1 MIIKENVVAGE
12 ISNIL
17 KQKQSKMSK
26 EMKKL
31 ALGEQI
37 SSAADDAS
45 GLAISE
51 KMRAQIR
58 GLNQAT
64 ENSEEGQSFLKTGEG
79 ALAEVEE
86 ELQRMREM
94 AVKSANGIYTHSDR
108 EAMQNEFSQL
118 GDDIDRIAKDTAF
131 NTIPVFEYDEPQ
143 GNAAQKR
150 EITGVTMNANS
161 KTPSIADVLANTKP
175 GEFNLI
181 YDEVTYDFAASQTP
195 TGNATTNAFDG
206 TGIKGILKTEI
217 VPNVVQ
223 KILEAYPAFGYLNGS
238 SLGIGLNLYSDPNSS
253 TLASVSASVGG
264 NVAQYK
270 LSINMATV
278 NLTNPADR
286 SELERTIAHEMIHAF
301 MDEATTAGMT
311 GSDRFPLW
319 FIEGM
324 AQTASGP
331 GNWVAA
337 SGGLGLNGA
346 SSNAQ
351 IQAALQNNSLANT
364 GNNASNYGTGY
375 LATMYL
381 GYKANGGGAV
391 TAQGIS
397 NGLSKIMAEVID
409 GKSLNTAFSSLTG
422 YPSVGSFAAGFAA
435 DPQAQQ
441 FVHDLLTATGS
452 GAGGVVS
459 GDLTDTDL
467 VSDLAGSGP
476 SLNLFELDT
485 TKEWVSNDYTG
496 QGVTVNSGGGVSS
509 TGSEPIVGY
518 DPLAIPP
525 VGGVTAS
532 AGDFSITTAVSNGY
546 TYDPVTKTLTIT
558 APGNY
563 SIAMKSGTVS
573 TADHIKV
580 ADGVNLILDGV
591 VINSANGPAL
601 AVENNATAQITLRGD
616 NTLTATSTGADGIH
630 SGVGANLTINGDGKL
645 EVSGAVNGIGGGAQ
659 VKIQSGTVIAKGAAG
674 KDIDSGGIV
683 IEGGSV
689 VVDKTKLNPLQP
701 TINGTTPVYQH
712 VFGGPSPNPIIG
724 DAKTITIGGRTFP
737 VSPDATNNLSL
748 WLEGKN
754 QTIDVTDVNGVKK
767 TYILK
772 FDIVSEKFSVG
783 NQYPDDLF
791 QVNGKSGTD
800 ASDPVTGTPG
810 CSYDPSTGVLT
821 INQPGTFTISG
832 GSGANILGANVIG
845 KIVIAPGITG
855 VNLIFDGI
863 DIDQSRTSGAAA
875 MTIGTGSKVDIT
887 LKDGSDNK
895 LISGAGK
902 AGLEVGVNADL
913 TIQGDMAGNGKLLA
927 QSKSANQSSGAAGIG
942 TSMGMNGGN
951 IKIMSGD
958 ITAIG
963 SYGGAGIG
971 GSDGGI
977 IGDIEIHGGTVTAST
992 LAHGAGIGG
1001 GWGMGYNGQTGNG
1014 NITITGGVVN
1024 ATSVEHGSGIGA
1036 GCGGPSGAII
1046 ISGGTIKAQGGDNGA
1061 GIGAS
1066 QSGNCGDIT
1075 ISSATIIATGGDNG
1089 AGIGAGTGTCGK
1101 ITINSGTITAKGGD
1115 KGAGIGAGTGVI
1127 GIITI
1132 NGGTINAEGG
1142 QYGAGIGS
1150 GERGRT
1156 ADITITGGTV
1166 TAKGSTDATGI
1177 GSGRWATGTGTISV
1191 TGGSV
1196 TAIGGMIPVGY
1207 DIGVFTDSA
1216 HTNPIPIVIGST
1228 TVQSGA
1234 AGEGKFNTTG
1244 ATAPN
1249 PVPGT
1254 PGTPI
1259 FAYPLDLNNVPVGN
1273 VVGAPIAPLTV
1284 TGITSNGVASNTPGS
1299 WQGTPPTV
1307 LGHVGADGITPTGSA
1322 YIWMTGEN
1330 QTVTVTLS
1338 DGSTRQ
1344 FDLVFYPDSGIFRLG
1359 SQPVPPVPPQPGNP
1373 SNPNPPVPPIPPRPP
1388 LPDEEPL
1395 KVDPKGLILQIG
1407 ANAHQIMI
1415 LQRFWLSMRALELM
1429 DVDISTQDHAEKAIG
1444 AVDKAIQ
1451 RVSAMRGEYGAMHNR
1466 LDRVMNGNETM
1477 AENLTEAE
1485 SRIRDTDVAKTMLNF
1500 QMFQIQSQAA
1510 QSMLAQANQ
1519 LPSQVLNLLE

>member
-1 MIIKENVVAGE
+1 MIIKENVVAE
-12 ISNIL
+12 KISNIL
-17 KQKQSKMSK
+17 KQKQAKMSK

-58 GLNQAT
+58 GLNQAI

-94 AVKSANGIYTHSDR
+94 AVRSANGTYTQSDR

-118 GDDIDRIAKDTAF
+118 GDDIDRIAKDTEF
-131 NTIPVFEYDEPQ
+131 NTIPIFEYDEPQ
-143 GNAAQKR
+143 AGNAAQRRK
-150 EITGVTMNANS
+150 ITAVTTNANS
-161 KTPSIADVLANTKP
+161 KAPRMADVIANTKP

-181 YDEVTYDFAASQTP
+181 YDEVTYDFSATQTP
-195 TGNATTNAFDG
+195 TGNATTNIFDG
-206 TGIKGILKTEI
+206 TGIKGVLKNEMI
-217 VPNVVQ
+217 PNVVQ
-223 KILEAYPAFGYLNGS
+223 NILAAYPAFSYLNGS
-238 SLGIGLNLYSDPNSS
+238 SLGIGLNLYSDPTSN

-278 NLTNPADR
+278 NLTNPSDR

-311 GSDRFPLW
+311 GADRFPLW

-324 AQTASGP
+324 AQSASGP

-337 SGGLGLNGA
+337 SGGLGLNAA

-351 IQAALQNNSLANT
+351 IQTALQNNSLTNT
-364 GNNASNYGTGY
+364 ANNASNYGTGY

-409 GKSLNTAFSSLTG
+409 GKSLNTAFSTLTG
-422 YPSVGSFAAGFAA
+422 NSSVGNFAAGFAT

-441 FVHDLLTATGS
+441 FVRDLLAATGS

-476 SLNLFELDT
+476 YLNLFELDT

-496 QGVTVNSGGGVSS
+496 TGVNVNSGGGVSS
-509 TGSEPIVGY
+509 TGSEPIAGY

-532 AGDFSITTAVSNGY
+532 AGDFSITTAVTNGY
-546 TYDPVTKTLTIT
+546 TYDPLTKTLTIT

-563 SIAMKSGTVS
+563 SIAMNSGVLS
-573 TADHIKV
+573 TADHIKI

-591 VINSANGPAL
+591 VINSNSGPAL
-601 AVENNATAQITLRGD
+601 TVDNNATAQIALRG
-616 NTLTATSTGADGIH
+616 NNILTATGAGDDGIH
-630 SGVGANLTINGDGKL
+630 SGAGTNLTINGDGKL
-645 EVSGAVNGIGGGAQ
+645 EVSGTANGIGGGAQ
-659 VKIQSGTVIAKGAAG
+659 VKIQSGTVIAKGTTG

-689 VVDKTKLNPLQP
+689 VVNKSNLNPVQP

-724 DAKTITIGGRTFP
+724 NAKTITIGGKTFP

-748 WLEGKN
+748 WMEGKN

-772 FDIVSEKFSVG
+772 FDPVNNNFSVG
-783 NQYPDDLF
+783 GQYPDDLF

-810 CSYDPSTGVLT
+810 CSYDPATGVLT
-821 INQPGTFTISG
+821 INQPGNFTISG
-832 GSGANILGANVIG
+832 GTGVNILGANAIG

-875 MTIGTGSKVDIT
+875 MTIGTGAKVDIT

-895 LISGAGK
+895 FISGANK
-902 AGLEVGVNADL
+902 AGLEVTNNADL
-913 TIQGDMAGNGKLLA
+913 TIRGGVAGTGKLFA
-927 QSKSANQSSGAAGIG
+927 QSTSNAAGIG
-942 TSMGMNGGN
+942 TGYQTQGGN
-951 IKIMSGD
+951 IYIYGGQV
-958 ITAIG
+958 TARG
-963 SYGGAGIG
+963 SSGGAGIG
-971 GSDGGI
+971 AGNEST
-977 IGDIEIHGGTVTAST
+977 IGDIEIHGGTV
-992 LAHGAGIGG
+992 LATTPEHGAGIGG
-1001 GWGMGYNGQTGNG
+1001 GWSPTRNGK
-1014 NITITGGVVN
+1014 ITITGGTVT
-1024 ATSVEHGSGIGA
+1024 ASSASHGTGIGA
-1036 GCGGPSGAII
+1036 GCMGSSGPII
-1046 ISGGTIKAQGGDNGA
+1046 ISGGTITASGGDYGA

-1066 QSGNCGDIT
+1066 QSGSCGDIT
-1075 ISSATIIATGGDNG
+1075 ISSATITATGGNSG

-1101 ITINSGTITAKGGD
+1101 ITINSGTITAKGGA
-1115 KGAGIGAGTGVI
+1115 KGAGIGAGTGNT
-1127 GIITI
+1127 GMITI

-1196 TAIGGMIPVGY
+1196 TAIGGMVPAGY

-1228 TVQSGA
+1228 TVQSGT

-1244 ATAPN
+1244 ATAPSA
-1249 PVPGT
+1249 VPGT

-1259 FAYPLDLNNVPVGN
+1259 FAFPLDLNNVPVGN
-1273 VVGAPIAPLTV
+1273 VVGPPIAPLTV
-1284 TGITSNGVASNTPGS
+1284 TGITSNGVTSNTPGS

-1307 LGHVGADGITPTGSA
+1307 IGHVGADGITPTGSS

-1359 SQPVPPVPPQPGNP
+1359 SQPAPPVPPQPGNP
-1373 SNPNPPVPPIPPRPP
+1373 SNPNPPIPPVPPVVPPAP
-1388 LPDEEPL
+1388 LPDDPI

-1407 ANAHQIMI
+1407 ANSHQIMI

-1429 DVDISTQDHAEKAIG
+1429 DVNISTQNRAQKAIG
-1444 AVDKAIQ
+1444 AVDKAIH

-1466 LDRVMNGNETM
+1466 LDRVINGNETM

-1485 SRIRDTDVAKTMLNF
+1485 SRIRDTDVAKTMMNF
-1500 QMFQIQSQAA
+1500 QLLQIQSQAA

-1519 LPSQVLNLLE
+1519 LPGNVLKLLE